1 MQRSVEVRFE
11 SGGQTECGGG
21 TKKQGSRI
29 AKRGAAAVL
38 ERMTLDEWDALM
50 AGEVSARELE
60 EKYRGPDARA
70 TGDEQADLGR
80 WSA

>member
-1 MQRSVEVRFE
+1 MQKTGKQRFE
-11 SGGQTECGGG
+11 SGGRTECRGG

-50 AGEVSARELE
+50 AGETSAAELE

-70 TGDEQADLGR
+70 TGDEQANLGR